1 MDFFDREYLISQIL
15 AGEIINGVYTIYPP
29 SLSVQHKSNHIFK
42 KSYDEAISKGLL
54 TQDELT
60 DFCLK
65 KGFVSDEDLF
75 FLEFCQKEVENFQK
89 ELYISRKKDEEVKK
103 LKKYIQLNRTRQ
115 ANILN
120 IIQKNNSYTAEG
132 YANYCKVSSLVRE
145 ITYCGKKKCSFKK
158 TSVDKIIAIYINN
171 TILPSTIR
179 SLSRTQP
186 WMNMWS
192 AYKVNGVVFPQ
203 GCQMTTQ
210 QQLLLMW
217 SRMYDS
223 IQEASEPPESFVIDD
238 DDMLD
243 GWLLLQSSDKG
254 EEKINSKIS
263 RAQEQYILA
272 NNISEAKEIENRNSP
287 DIKRIKAQRQKALE
301 EKGELNESE
310 LPDVKKKLMIE
321 ANRLSLERKNR

>member
-15 AGEIINGVYTIYPP
+15 SGEIIWGKYTLYPP
-29 SLSVQHKSNHIFK
+29 NLSIQHKINYIFK
-42 KSYDEAISKGLL
+42 KSYDDALGKGLL
-54 TQDELT
+54 LQDDLT

-65 KGFVSDEDLF
+65 RGFVTDEDLV

-89 ELYISRKKDEEVKK
+89 ELYISRKREEDVKK
-103 LKKYIQLNRTRQ
+103 IRKYIELNRTRQ
-115 ANILN
+115 TKILN
-120 IIQKNNSYTAEG
+120 IIQKNNSYTVEG
-132 YANYCKVSSLVRE
+132 YANYCKISALVRE
-145 ITYCGKKKCSFKK
+145 ITYKGKKKCSFKK
-158 TSVDKIIAIYINN
+158 VNIDRAISHYINN

-179 SLSRTQP
+179 SLSRSQP

-223 IQEASEPPESFVIDD
+223 IQEASEPPESFVIED

-243 GWLLLQSSDKG
+243 GWLLLQSSKNEG
-254 EEKINSKIS
+254 EKINSKIS
-263 RAQEQYILA
+263 RAQEQYIIA
-272 NNISEAKEIENRNSP
+272 NNINEAREIENKNSP

-301 EKGELNESE
+301 ENGELNESE
-310 LPDVKKKLMIE
+310 LPDVKRKLMIE